1 MNSATQIIQIRIS
14 QLQKEKKAYQLK
26 FKEASKSGQEDDA
39 NFYEKEA
46 EEMGRA
52 IYELEKV
59 RCQIAR
65 LEE

>member
-1 MNSATQIIQIRIS
+1 
-14 QLQKEKKAYQLK
+14 LK
-26 FKEASKSGQEDDA
+26 FKEATKNGEDDDA

-65 LEE
+65 LEK